1 MKHLTPYRQNEKS
14 LSPVRGKGIVLVFSY
29 REQIN
34 SFYPVLYIKILDMT
48 KVLYIV
54 SDNRQTC
61 SFCSTAYEKVEILNG
76 FSTILQAQLLLGIN
90 IDTVGKR
97 QYLYF
102 IYEIIYQLQ
111 IFLRTITLVS
121 TVAQFGQ
128 HYVTD
133 ETPLTTYLVQPTQML
148 VSSRYFFIIQTL
160 CY

>member
-1 MKHLTPYRQNEKS
+1 MKHQTPYRLNETS
-14 LSPVRGKGIVLVFSY
+14 LSPVRERGIVLVFSY

-128 HYVTD
+128 HYVCSCQADTF
-133 ETPLTTYLVQPTQML
+133 
-148 VSSRYFFIIQTL
+148 S
-160 CY
+160 